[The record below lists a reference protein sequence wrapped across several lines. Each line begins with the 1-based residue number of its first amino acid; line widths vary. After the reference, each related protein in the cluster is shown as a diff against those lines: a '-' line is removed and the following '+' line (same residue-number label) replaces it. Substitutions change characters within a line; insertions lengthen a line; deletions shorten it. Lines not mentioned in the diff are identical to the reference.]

1 MWLVEEK
8 TWVFLIL
15 TILILEHVILET
27 LSLLHAGMKKHGRHC
42 CPEDVTSPMQWSTE
56 NIFSLL
62 CRILK
67 GLNLTDFVENVSETT
82 MI

>member
-27 LSLLHAGMKKHGRHC
+27 LSLLHAGMMKQDAMYYRLREPGVFLGSF
-42 CPEDVTSPMQWSTE
+42 ES
-56 NIFSLL
+56 F
-62 CRILK
+62 
-67 GLNLTDFVENVSETT
+67 G
-82 MI
+82 